1 MNFFTRLLR
10 RLRNLFINSSDIGKE
25 FGVDLITSDDMNN
38 ALKKWDNI
46 STGKPP
52 WKDTADEID
61 TVNMAKHISDTRAK
75 LTTLDIGIAIS
86 GSARADFLQVLADDL
101 LKRLPDKIAE
111 ADRLGG
117 IMIKWN
123 GETWDYVLPGSFGI
137 TAKDDN
143 GEIVGAIFA
152 SHTSQG
158 KAHYTR
164 LEYHRFEGADANGPL
179 YVVTNK
185 AFKNQIEGNKSVLGA
200 PVKLQSVAAWANMQD
215 EVKISKLEKPLFAYY
230 RVPGANT
237 VDSSSPLGLSV
248 FANALT
254 ELKAIDVAVSRK
266 NAEIEDSKHI
276 TFVGQTVIQN
286 AVNKGIELPRFVKG
300 LGMGINDGETS
311 AIHEHVPTI
320 LTDARIKDINFNLSM
335 AGVKCGFS
343 EGVFVMDGQT
353 GMITAT
359 QVESDD
365 RDTIQ
370 TIKADRDA
378 LKEALEQAFY
388 GADALA
394 TLYGLAPLGEYEIN
408 FIFGDITYSYE
419 EDKAAWR
426 AYAMQGW
433 IPKWLYFVKFEGMS
447 EEEAK
452 ALTAE
457 AQMANM
463 EAGLFDSGSNGP
475 TPPPKKQP
483 PKKEDKKDGKKD
495 DKKK

>member
-38 ALKKWDNI
+38 ALTKWDNI

-52 WKDTADEID
+52 WKNAADEID

-75 LTTLDIGIAIS
+75 LTTLDIDIAIS
-86 GSARADFLQVLADDL
+86 GSARADFLQELADDL

-152 SHTSQG
+152 SHSSQG
-158 KAHYTR
+158 RAHYTR
-164 LEYHRFEGADANGPL
+164 LEYHRFEGSDENGPV
-179 YVVTNK
+179 YAVTNK
-185 AFKNQIEGNKSVLGA
+185 AFKNQIEGNRNVLGA
-200 PVKLQSVAAWANMQD
+200 PVKLQSVEAWKDMQD
-215 EVKISKLEKPLFAYY
+215 EVKISKLKKPLFAYY

-237 VDSSSPLGLSV
+237 IDPTSPLGLSV
-248 FANALT
+248 FANAIT
-254 ELKAIDVAVSRK
+254 ELKAVDIAISRK
-266 NAEIEDSKHI
+266 NTEVEDSKHI
-276 TFVGQTVIQN
+276 TFVGQTVIRS
-286 AVNKGIELPRFVKG
+286 AVNNGLELPRFVKG
-300 LGMGINDGETS
+300 LGMGINDGEIS
-311 AIHEHVPTI
+311 AIHEHTPTI
-320 LTDARIKDINFNLSM
+320 QTDSRIKDINFNLSM

-359 QVESDD
+359 QVEADD

-370 TIKADRDA
+370 TIKTDRDA
-378 LKEALEQAFY
+378 LKEALKQAFY
-388 GADALA
+388 GADALV
-394 TLYGLAPLGEYEIN
+394 TLYNLAPLGDYEIN
-408 FIFGDITYSYE
+408 FNFGDITYSYE

-452 ALTAE
+452 AVTAE
-457 AQMANM
+457 AQAANTDV
-463 EAGLFDSGSNGP
+463 GLFDIP
-475 TPPPKKQP
+475 TGTTTAVNNKTN
-483 PKKEDKKDGKKD
+483 KD
-495 DKKK
+495 DKKE